1 MKTRIFILIVL
12 LLFTMAG
19 CNFEEEKITS
29 ITISGDTTIEVGEVK
44 PLDITFDPAGLKG
57 NVLYSSSDEN
67 ILIVEEDGYIT
78 GIGAGSATITVKL
91 KDDESIND
99 SIVITVIEA
108 ELESLSILGQF
119 EMYVDSTLQ
128 LGITTVPSHA
138 SKNVIWESDNTEA
151 ATVDENGLVTG
162 VGMGIVEIKATSISN
177 PEIFAVHRINVNP
190 NSSTNFT
197 INGPKVVD
205 VNSEVKF
212 TATANDVDISQHF
225 EWESL
230 NEEIATINSL
240 GLFKALSAGQ
250 VTIKVTSKFNS
261 ALSKEII
268 VNVVSPEYIYQ
279 KTRILTI
286 DRSKNYVE
294 FFNVSATKVDSETR
308 YLKLVGKEVSP
319 ASFNDLYVGMENV
332 YVEYKKNT
340 DVIKSILIDGE
351 AGYTNIRVGIR
362 KTINDISV
370 DATRFHDSIDL
381 TLYQSARIQT
391 FDNTDYV
398 DVDAGNLNI
407 TIVDGKMIVTSNS
420 QTILESNKRIIIIP
434 TYDNEAI
441 RISSIARGSNETYS
455 GNLEVSLYLGRMLI
469 VNDIN
474 LEKYLYKV
482 VPSEM
487 PASYHAEALKA
498 QAVAART
505 YAYRDILNRTFEK
518 YGYTVDD
525 SVQSQVYN
533 NGNQQ
538 TNSTNAVNQTKG
550 LIMMHDGELV
560 NAFYYSTSAGITAS
574 AHEVWISDSNP
585 NPSPTPYLMGQNHTK
600 DSLGNIIQFDYTN
613 EENMLNFFK
622 TRNVY
627 TPDNTVGY
635 HRWKVAFT
643 KSQLTTTISKNLT
656 LRYAAT
662 PNLVLTKSGDKFV
675 SLPISTNIG
684 SVENIYVG
692 KRGTSGVVIELII
705 ETTTNTYK
713 LINQYNIRF
722 TLRPGDAGTSNY
734 TSTATSADY
743 TKSGSNSILFS
754 GFFAIEEVNGTF
766 TFFGGGNGHGVGMSQ
781 NGANSLGKSGMKYD
795 EILSSYYSQIDL
807 TDISYEYTDLPFFK
821 DYFYK

>member
-1 MKTRIFILIVL
+1 MKTRIFILSVL

-19 CNFEEEKITS
+19 CSFNGDEITA

-44 PLDITFDPAGLKG
+44 PLNIALDPKG
-57 NVLYSSSDEN
+57 AKVDVIYSSSDEN
-67 ILIVEEDGYIT
+67 ILFVEEDGYIT
-78 GIGAGSATITVKL
+78 GKSAGSATITVKL
-91 KDDESIND
+91 KDDESITD
-99 SIVITVIEA
+99 SIEITVTEA
-108 ELESLSILGQF
+108 VLESLSILGQF
-119 EMYVDSTLQ
+119 ELYVDSTLQ
-128 LGITTVPSHA
+128 LGLSTVPAHA
-138 SKNVIWESDNTEA
+138 SKDVIWESDNTDT

-162 VGMGIVEIKATSISN
+162 VGMGIVEIKATSVNN
-177 PEIFAVHRINVNP
+177 PEIFAVHRLNVNP
-190 NSSTNFT
+190 NSATDFT

-205 VNSEVKF
+205 LDSEVIF
-212 TATANDVDISQHF
+212 TATENGVDISQHF
-225 EWESL
+225 EWQSS

-240 GLFKALSAGQ
+240 GLLKALSAGQ
-250 VTIKVTSKFNS
+250 VTIKVTSKFN
-261 ALSKEII
+261 AELSKEIT
-268 VNVVSPEYIYQ
+268 VNVVVQDFYYKKS
-279 KTRILTI
+279 RILTI
-286 DRSKNYVE
+286 DKSKNYIE
-294 FFNVSATKVDSETR
+294 FFNVAATKVDSETR
-308 YLKLVGKEVSP
+308 YLKLVDGETIT
-319 ASFNDLYVGMENV
+319 ASLNDLYVGMENV
-332 YVEYKKNT
+332 YVEYFKNT
-340 DVIKSILIDGE
+340 DIIKTILIDGE
-351 AGYTNIRVGIR
+351 PGYTNIRVGIR
-362 KTINDISV
+362 KNITDISI
-370 DATRFHDSIDL
+370 DATRFHDSVDL

-391 FDNTDYV
+391 FDNTDGL
-398 DVDAGNLNI
+398 DIAAGNINI
-407 TIVDGKMIVTSNS
+407 TIVDGKMIVKSNS

-434 TYDNEAI
+434 KYDNEAI
-441 RISSIARGSNETYS
+441 KINSIVRGSNETYS
-455 GNLEVSLYLGRMLI
+455 GNLEVSLYLGKMLV

-487 PASYHAEALKA
+487 PASYNAEALKA

-505 YAYRDILNRTFEK
+505 YAYRDILNRSFEK

-538 TNSTNAVNQTKG
+538 TASTAAVNQTKG

-574 AHEVWISDSNP
+574 AHEVWIGDSNP
-585 NPSPTPYLMGQNHTK
+585 TPSVTPYLIGQNHTK
-600 DSLGNIIQFDYTN
+600 DSNGNIINFDYTN
-613 EENMLNFFK
+613 EANMLNFFK
-622 TRNVY
+622 TRNVS
-627 TPDNTVGY
+627 TPDSTVGF
-635 HRWKVAFT
+635 HRWKASFT
-643 KSQLTTTISKNLT
+643 KAQLTTTISKNLT

-662 PNLVLTKSGDKFV
+662 PNLVLTKSGDNYV

-684 SVENIYVG
+684 SVENVYVG

-734 TSTATSADY
+734 TSNATAADY
-743 TKSGSNSILFS
+743 SKTNSNSILFS

-807 TDISYEYTDLPFFK
+807 TDISYEYTELLNFK
-821 DYFYK
+821 DYFFN